1 MQSDWLRKFSI
12 TTQKLDFSQPCG
24 FHRFPKET
32 MAHHL
37 KPFLFFRICIANLFK
52 STLGMPDK
60 TQEKLHDQSVT
71 FSSKPNYIQKR
82 NFIPLIV
89 FVLLKF

>member
-1 MQSDWLRKFSI
+1 MW
-12 TTQKLDFSQPCG
+12 FSQI
-24 FHRFPKET
+24 PKRNYGASFKT
-32 MAHHL
+32 
-37 KPFLFFRICIANLFK
+37 FFFFRICIANLFK